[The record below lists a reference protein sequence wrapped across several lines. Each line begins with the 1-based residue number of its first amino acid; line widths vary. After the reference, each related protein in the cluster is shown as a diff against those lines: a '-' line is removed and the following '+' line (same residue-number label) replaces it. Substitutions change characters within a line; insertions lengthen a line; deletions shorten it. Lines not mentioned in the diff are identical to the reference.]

1 MMKCLQLML
10 AVVLLSGGCR
20 GATAPSPEQ
29 NAAASK
35 FDIPARVTNSIGM
48 ELVLIPPGSFMMGSA
63 VSPEQTAHLAEGTHA
78 AWFECEHPQHPVR
91 LTRPFYMGV
100 CEVTQAQFLQV
111 IGKNPSRF
119 LNLLNPV
126 ENVSWESAVEFCET
140 LSSLPE
146 EQAAGRVY
154 RLPTEAEW
162 EYACRA
168 GSKSMYSF
176 GDDPAGLKEHAWFVD
191 NASDETHTV
200 GGKTPNTWGLH
211 DMYGNVA
218 ELCSDWWAAD
228 YYEHSPIEDPT
239 GPKAGPCRVLRG
251 GCWFH
256 SAVTCRSAF
265 RRRPEPDDRD
275 FDLGFRVVLE
285 VESHDDSAGS
295 P

>member
-1 MMKCLQLML
+1 MKCLNLVLALMI
-10 AVVLLSGGCR
+10 LSGGCYR
-20 GATAPSPEQ
+20 ATAPTAEQ
-29 NAAASK
+29 NGAASK
-35 FDIPARVTNSIGM
+35 FDVPARITNSIGM
-48 ELVLIPPGSFMMGSA
+48 DLVLIPPGSFMMGSS
-63 VSPEQTAHLAEGTHA
+63 VSAEQTAQMADGAHA

-100 CEVTQAQFLQV
+100 YEVTQAQYLQV
-111 IGKNPSRF
+111 IGRNPCRF
-119 LNLLNPV
+119 LNPQNPM
-126 ENVSWESAVEFCET
+126 ENVSWESAQEFCQT

-168 GSKSMYSF
+168 GSKSVYSF
-176 GDDPAGLKEHAWFVD
+176 GDDPKSLADYAWFVE
-191 NASDETHTV
+191 NASDETHVV
-200 GGKTPNTWGLH
+200 GGKTPNAWGLH

-228 YYEHSPIEDPT
+228 YYEHAPGEDPI

-251 GCWFH
+251 GCWFN

-285 VESHDDSAGS
+285 VKSPDTADDS